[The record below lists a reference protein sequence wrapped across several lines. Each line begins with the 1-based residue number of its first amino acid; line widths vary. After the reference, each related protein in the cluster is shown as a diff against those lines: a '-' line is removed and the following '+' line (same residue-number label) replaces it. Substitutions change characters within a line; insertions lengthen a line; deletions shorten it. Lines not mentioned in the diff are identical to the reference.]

1 MAVTTDVLASARK
14 SRESALGALL
24 EAYWAVVTRLALGL
38 CGDPARAHRVV
49 DRVMTQALRNLPKW
63 RDETAADR
71 WFYHHTV
78 LESRAGPEHPA
89 SADAL
94 LPAGQVQLTE
104 YVAFVKALRGLP
116 RQQQEAIVLNHGE
129 HLNPRYL
136 AVAMDCSTEA
146 AANHLRIATVQL
158 QAMTG
163 ERSGAMLEEMARV
176 YHTLAPAAE
185 TVRPQVR
192 QRVRRFL
199 LPRRVRR
206 WIMWIIVAAAV
217 WAVWHFRYWLGWRI

>member
-24 EAYWAVVTRLALGL
+24 EAYWPVVTRLALGL
-38 CGDPARAHRVV
+38 CGDTARAHRVV
-49 DRVMTQALRNLPKW
+49 ERVMTQALRALPKW

-78 LESRAGPEHPA
+78 LESRAGPEQPIG
-89 SADAL
+89 ADSL
-94 LPAGQVQLTE
+94 LPPGQVQLTE

-136 AVAMDCSTEA
+136 AVAMDCSAEA
-146 AANHLRIATVQL
+146 AANHLRVATLQL

-163 ERSGAMLEEMARV
+163 ERSAAMLEEMARV
-176 YHTLAPAAE
+176 YHTLAPASE
-185 TVRPQVR
+185 SVRPQVR
-192 QRVRRFL
+192 QRVRRYLF
-199 LPRRVRR
+199 PRRLRR
-206 WIMWIIVAAAV
+206 WITWIIVAAAGF
-217 WAVWHFRYWLGWRI
+217 AVWHFRYWLGWRI

>member
-24 EAYWAVVTRLALGL
+24 EAYWPVVTRLALGL
-38 CGDPARAHRVV
+38 CGDAARAHRVV
-49 DRVMTQALRNLPKW
+49 DRVMNQALRALPKW

-78 LESRAGPEHPA
+78 LESRAGPEQP
-89 SADAL
+89 SGADSL
-94 LPAGQVQLTE
+94 LAPGQVQLTE
-104 YVAFVKALRGLP
+104 YIAFVKALRGLP

-136 AVAMDCSTEA
+136 AVAMDCSAEA
-146 AANHLRIATVQL
+146 AANHLRIATLQL

-163 ERSGAMLEEMARV
+163 ERSAAMLEEMARV
-176 YHTLAPAAE
+176 YHTLAPASE

-192 QRVRRFL
+192 HRVRRFL
-199 LPRRVRR
+199 LPRRLRR
-206 WIMWIIVAAAV
+206 WITWIVVAAA
-217 WAVWHFRYWLGWRI
+217 AFALWHFRYWLGWRI